1 MSNLAGTASINQAEL
16 LARQAVGMSLCSEVF
31 GTGGAGKLFH
41 SLTVQLTPDLL
52 ELIDRLC
59 TLVRTEGLY
68 VAKKH
73 FSFTLAG
80 DSTLKLQGAAVTE
93 NFFWFEGCTLS
104 GLDLETEPV
113 YFEELLA
120 EVARWHHKNLPVP
133 LSVLSTTSMVNRRN
147 KVQSLVRE
155 GIYPE
160 ALQADIVDEAAFA

>member
-1 MSNLAGTASINQAEL
+1 MSNLAGTASINETEL
-16 LARQAVGMSLCSEVF
+16 LATQAVGMALCSEVF
-31 GTGGAGKLFH
+31 GTGGAGKLFC
-41 SLTVQLTPDLL
+41 SLTVQLTQDLL
-52 ELIDRLC
+52 ELIDRLRA
-59 TLVRTEGLY
+59 LVRTEGLY

-73 FSFTLAG
+73 SAFTLAG
-80 DSTLKLQGAAVTE
+80 ESTLKLKGVAVTE

-104 GLDLETEPV
+104 GLDLETEAV

-120 EVARWHHKNLPVP
+120 EVARWHNKNLTVP
-133 LSVLSTTSMVNRRN
+133 LSVLSTTSVVSRRN